1 MSATFPNLKEVAT
14 WLDSDLYV
22 TTKRPIE
29 IKEYIK
35 TTQGNTQGV
44 FQVATNAQGQ
54 PVLNQLPI
62 KNAKSNIRGD
72 FNNLWDL
79 VQPNKKGQALV
90 FC

>member
-14 WLDSDLYV
+14 WLGADLYV

-44 FQVATNAQGQ
+44 FQVATNA
-54 PVLNQLPI
+54 
-62 KNAKSNIRGD
+62 
-72 FNNLWDL
+72 
-79 VQPNKKGQALV
+79 
-90 FC
+90 